1 MTCTSI
7 LRFGNFP
14 RIALGLTLLP
24 LPLFASAPSA
34 RAQEQPPASN
44 QAENCSAARGV
55 AADTRTFYLADT
67 AQRYAQGEVYTALR
81 NALCSD
87 AKLYDVESK
96 RAIVVQALPDQLALA
111 ARIIHDLDRAQTSYR
126 LTYTLTELDAGRTV
140 STEHYSMVLASG
152 QQLTLKQ
159 GTKVPVATGSYSNA
173 NASANNSVETQFT
186 YLDIGMNF
194 VATVEPMANGVQLHS
209 KIEQS
214 NLAQPSIIE
223 GVTEPV
229 VSQTVL
235 ETTSLLSLGKPRM
248 LGAID
253 IPHSTHHI
261 DIAAVIEPLK

>member
-1 MTCTSI
+1 MTRTSI
-7 LRFGNFP
+7 LRLGTFP
-14 RIALGLTLLP
+14 RIALGLALLP
-24 LPLFASAPSA
+24 FPLSTGARPA
-34 RAQEQPPASN
+34 RAQQQAAAPN

-55 AADTRTFYLADT
+55 AADTRTFYLAD
-67 AQRYAQGEVYTALR
+67 AAPRYAPGEVYTALR
-81 NALCSD
+81 NMLCSD
-87 AKLYDVESK
+87 ARVYDVEAE
-96 RAIVVQALPDQLALA
+96 RAIVVQAPPDQLDLA
-111 ARIIHDLDRAQTSYR
+111 AKIIHDLDRVETSYR
-126 LTYTLTELDAGRTV
+126 LTYTLTELDAGKTI

-194 VATVEPMANGVQLHS
+194 VATVELMANGVQLHS

-214 NLAQPSIIE
+214 SLAQPSTIE

-235 ETTSLLSLGKPRM
+235 ETTSLLSLDKPRM

-253 IPHSTHHI
+253 IPHSTRHI

>member
-1 MTCTSI
+1 MTRTSN
-7 LRFGNFP
+7 LRLDTLP
-14 RIALGLTLLP
+14 RIALGITLLS
-24 LPLFASAPSA
+24 LPLFAGASSAQ
-34 RAQEQPPASN
+34 AQEQPPASN

-67 AQRYAQGEVYTALR
+67 APRYAQGEVSSALH

-87 AKLYDVESK
+87 ARVYDVESE
-96 RAIVVQALPDQLALA
+96 RAIVVQALPDQLDLA
-111 ARIIHDLDRAQTSYR
+111 AKIIHDLDRPQTSYR
-126 LTYTLTELDAGRTV
+126 LTYTLTELNAGKTI

-214 NLAQPSIIE
+214 SLAQPSTIE

-235 ETTSLLSLGKPRM
+235 ETTSLLSPDKPRM

-253 IPHSTHHI
+253 IPHSTRHI